1 MRFPRQ
7 EYWSGYP
14 FSSPGDLPDSGTKP
28 RSPTLH
34 AYFLLSEP
42 DMQNHQVTS
51 IKTCFKEIV
60 SIKGKAIVYIRVFL
74 YHFLNSKVWRT
85 LTQTWIASSKWIKE
99 CTSVP
104 GTANCIVPSPWNRH
118 KCIFFISLSFGFH
131 CWNDNS
137 CSKIHFV
144 TFFFLSSVSGV
155 FSSFGRG
162 PHMGRSTPSM
172 YPVVHQ

>member
-28 RSPTLH
+28 RSPTLQ
-34 AYFLLSEP
+34 ADFLLSEP

-60 SIKGKAIVYIRVFL
+60 STKGKAIVYIWVFL

-85 LTQTWIASSKWIKE
+85 LTQTWIASSKWTKE

-118 KCIFFISLSFGFH
+118 KYI
-131 CWNDNS
+131 
-137 CSKIHFV
+137 
-144 TFFFLSSVSGV
+144 FFLSLSLLVFIAGMTTHALKSTLSHSFFSAQFLVS
-155 FSSFGRG
+155 S
-162 PHMGRSTPSM
+162 HHLEE
-172 YPVVHQ
+172 VHIWEEVPPRCIQ